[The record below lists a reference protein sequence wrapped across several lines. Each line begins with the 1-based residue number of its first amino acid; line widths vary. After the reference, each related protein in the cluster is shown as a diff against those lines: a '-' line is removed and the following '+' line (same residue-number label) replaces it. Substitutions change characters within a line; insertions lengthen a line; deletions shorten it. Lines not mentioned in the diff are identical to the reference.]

1 MTAPDPFRRILIVGD
16 PADPNALTD
25 SLNEALTEHGGPMAT
40 AARLVRVEGDPL
52 GEQAAHIW
60 AGGGRQEEMHPAGGV
75 TAITADEV
83 LIRRPVLLITC
94 DNPRRR
100 NPLARAV
107 VTQAKRQGI
116 EIREVDRRG

>member
-1 MTAPDPFRRILIVGD
+1 MPSSDPFKRLLVVGD
-16 PADPNALTD
+16 PADNNDLTD
-25 SLNEALTEHGGPMAT
+25 ALNLALTEHGGPFAT
-40 AARLVRVEGDPL
+40 GARLVWVEGDPL

-60 AGGGRQEEMHPAGGV
+60 AGGDRQEEMHPAGGI

-83 LIRRPVLLITC
+83 LIRRPVLVITC

-107 VTQAKRQGI
+107 ITQAKRKGI
-116 EIREVDRRG
+116 EIRHVQTRS